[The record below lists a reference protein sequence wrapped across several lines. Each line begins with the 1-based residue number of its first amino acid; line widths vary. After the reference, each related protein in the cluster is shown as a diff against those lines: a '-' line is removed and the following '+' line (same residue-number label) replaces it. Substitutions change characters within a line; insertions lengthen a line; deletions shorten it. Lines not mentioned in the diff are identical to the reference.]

1 MEAFDPKQPYE
12 AYYVDFDFVNVLVD
26 DDTISTAT
34 ISAVD
39 EDSADATATITD
51 VTKQDIDSPKV
62 YVWVR
67 AGTTGKTYTITC
79 KIVCTSGEK
88 YELEGTLAVTEL

>member
-1 MEAFDPKQPYE
+1 MEAFGDKQPYE
-12 AYYVDFDFVNVLVD
+12 AYYVDFDFVNVIVS

-34 ISAVD
+34 VSVVD
-39 EDSADATATITD
+39 DDSNNVTGTITD
-51 VTKQDIDSPKV
+51 ITKQDIDSPKV

-79 KIVCTSGEK
+79 KIVCESGEQ
-88 YELEGTLAVTEL
+88 YELEGTLEVTEL